1 MSDTFNGR
9 YSDTEVIG
17 YPDIFST
24 LLCEALKVVGVDSGH
39 EDDHVKIQGH

>member
-24 LLCEALKVVGVDSGH
+24 LLCEALKVLVGH